1 MNSRMKQTKEEGS
14 KKTIKNYFL
23 DNTNGSL
30 IPRRT
35 LKMIQPSAAGS
46 LVGRVNESTSM
57 KTSSKRK
64 LWNDQ
69 LPSKSS
75 NAEVDIDSEHSENE
89 NLEGVSQEAFDLMI
103 KENPSSQYWK
113 EVAEK
118 RRKALHEVLQENEK
132 LHKEIEQKDNEIA
145 HLKEE
150 NKELAEL
157 AGHVQYMAD
166 MIERLTGQSLEN
178 FEPRNNSAFE
188 DSDSGGEEVGRDLE
202 ENPQIGTCDERNA
215 SLPTNG

>member
-1 MNSRMKQTKEEGS
+1 
-14 KKTIKNYFL
+14 
-23 DNTNGSL
+23 
-30 IPRRT
+30 
-35 LKMIQPSAAGS
+35 MIQPSASGS
-46 LVGRVNESTSM
+46 LVGRVKESTSI
-57 KTSSKRK
+57 KALSKRK

-69 LPSKSS
+69 VTSKSS
-75 NAEVDIDSEHSENE
+75 NTDVALDPEHSENE

-103 KENPSSQYWK
+103 KENPPPQYWK

-118 RRKALHEVLQENEK
+118 RRKALYEVLQENEK

-178 FEPRNNSAFE
+178 FEPQNNPAFE
-188 DSDSGGEEVGRDLE
+188 DSDSGGEETGSDLE
-202 ENPQIGTCDERNA
+202 QNSFATCDEKIG
-215 SLPTNG
+215 SLPTDG

>member
-1 MNSRMKQTKEEGS
+1 MNSTMKQKREEPQG
-14 KKTIKNYFL
+14 TIKNYFL
-23 DNTNGSL
+23 DKANDSPL
-30 IPRRT
+30 PRRT

-46 LVGRVNESTSM
+46 LVGRVNEANSM
-57 KTSSKRK
+57 KASSKRK

-69 LPSKSS
+69 LISKSS
-75 NAEVDIDSEHSENE
+75 NTDVAVEPEHSENE

-103 KENPSSQYWK
+103 KENPPSQYWK

-118 RRKALHEVLQENEK
+118 RRKVLYEVLQENEK

-150 NKELAEL
+150 NKELVEL

-166 MIERLTGQSLEN
+166 IIERLTGQSVEN
-178 FEPRNNSAFE
+178 FELRDNLAFE
-188 DSDSGGEEVGRDLE
+188 DSDSGREEVDKDSE
-202 ENPQIGTCDERNA
+202 ENSEINT
-215 SLPTNG
+215 